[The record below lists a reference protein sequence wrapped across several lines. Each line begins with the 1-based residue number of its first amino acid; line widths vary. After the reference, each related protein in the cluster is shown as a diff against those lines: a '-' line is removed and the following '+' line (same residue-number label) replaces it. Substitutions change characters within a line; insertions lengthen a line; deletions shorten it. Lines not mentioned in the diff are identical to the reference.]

1 MPQYDGC
8 YDREIKMFTD
18 AMKAKLAA
26 NMHKGRDWE
35 KLDLDVILSRLK
47 DEVEEL
53 RQAIAGGN
61 TVEIVLEA
69 ADIGNFAMIASH
81 IAARR
86 ALGDIPV
93 PPAPAPMSTGEILSE
108 VRRTHPEIFVYP
120 DPGRGG
126 DWDHGK
132 PVPGVLRDTL
142 GG

>member
-26 NMHKGRDWE
+26 NMHKGRNWE
-35 KLDLDVILSRLK
+35 SLDLEAILARLK

-86 ALGDIPV
+86 ALGDLP
-93 PPAPAPMSTGEILSE
+93 PPAPPSMGEL
-108 VRRTHPEIFVYP
+108 RRTHPEIFVP
-120 DPGRGG
+120 THDGE
-126 DWDHGK
+126 DWDKGK
-132 PVPGVLRDTL
+132 PVAGAFRDTL
-142 GG
+142 SG